1 MTLES
6 VAPLSDDPILAC
18 PSWPPDPPEITMARH
33 RSYTTGW
40 DTIRL
45 QAENPLIVLVK
56 FAKPALFQST

>member
-1 MTLES
+1 
-6 VAPLSDDPILAC
+6 
-18 PSWPPDPPEITMARH
+18 MARH